1 MWGTAITIKHL
12 VIACL
17 VAVLVVSAFIGG
29 WYFFVQNDAPPP
41 VNLNDA
47 VTSLRT
53 PSPVPQESTATP
65 KIIDRATV
73 LPTVAVDRTS
83 RLGSAWVVS
92 AVGESFAGYRVG
104 EELVGI
110 GTQMAVGRTNEIT
123 GTLRFDGKTITVVDI
138 EVNLAS
144 LQSDDSRR
152 DRQLRRRGLETN
164 RFPVSTFTLTEPI
177 PIDPIPSEGEPF
189 AAIVVGELMLHGVT
203 RVVSIDLSGQLVGS
217 LVVVVGS
224 TEVQFADFGIVPP
237 TSLKVLSV
245 DDHGTLEFQVT
256 FESAN

>member
-1 MWGTAITIKHL
+1 
-12 VIACL
+12 VE
-17 VAVLVVSAFIGG
+17 
-29 WYFFVQNDAPPP
+29 NDTPPP

-53 PSPVPQESTATP
+53 PSPVSEESTAPP
-65 KIIDRATV
+65 KIVDRATV
-73 LPTVAVDRTS
+73 SPTVAVERTS
-83 RLGSAWVVS
+83 RLGSIWVVS
-92 AVGESFAGYRVG
+92 TAGESFAGYRVG

-110 GTQMAVGRTNEIT
+110 GTQMAVGRTSEIT
-123 GTLRFDGKTITVVDI
+123 GILRFDGKTITAVDI
-138 EVNLAS
+138 EVNLVS

-164 RFPVSTFTLTEPI
+164 RFPVSIFTLTDPI
-177 PIDPIPSEGEPF
+177 LVGPIPSEGESF
-189 AAIVVGELMLHGVT
+189 AAITVGELTLHGVT
-203 RVVSIDLSGQLVGS
+203 RVVSIDLSGQLVGA